1 MKKEERNRWERKPEE
16 QEASWDSPENR
27 RLLAAAAG
35 VLALLI
41 LILCG
46 ILVFRGM
53 NRGGQER
60 TEEQEASWD
69 SPENRRLLAAAA
81 GVLALLIL
89 ILCGIL
95 VFRGMNRGGQERTE
109 NTASGSSQTS
119 MEQFMRESLK
129 TAGFDFLPRDEAAL
143 DQAAGEAA
151 ALLGQLQAEDAGR
164 ERMVEQIREYLA
176 GLGWELDE
184 TQLQELSEWLVDIY
198 LDHYETIGAALGKER
213 MVEQIRE
220 YLAGLGWEL
229 DETQLQ
235 ELSEWLVDIYL
246 DHYET
251 IGAALG
257 KEDITAM
264 GDALMDQ
271 MNRDLGGIY
280 EYLDQL
286 DASVVNNRETLL
298 SFTRNDSY
306 EKLKNELNQLG
317 KGNLTLEEKVS
328 LLFDQLE
335 LVQNGV
341 ALSKEEVRKLLEEM
355 EGADLIRLQETLEKF
370 TETNNRLS
378 HVRDD
383 MNEAHDSLRALMELV
398 KGGSEKEHA
407 QLLAVLKEMEQSF
420 SEQNTAGYD
429 ALIESLRTQ
438 TSDLAAMFDAVNRNM
453 AQNHQALS
461 QNVQEVGQGVNEVG
475 QEVGKVGQG
484 VSEVG
489 QEVGKVGQGVSEVGQ
504 EVGKVGQGVGEVGQE
519 VGKVSQGVSEVGL
532 EVGKV
537 GQGVGQGVSEVG
549 QEVGKVGQGVGEVG
563 QEVGKV
569 SQGVSEV
576 GLEVGKV
583 GQGVGEVGQEVG
595 RVGQGVAEVGQGV
608 TKVGQGVNKVSQEV
622 AEVGKGVAE
631 SRMNLTSRLE
641 EVEKKLLARIGN
653 VTQGMTGSQSELLER
668 LAQMESSS
676 NARFSGL
683 DQAVQ
688 SVFQRVSN
696 GKKLLA
702 SALLTKNVTVDE
714 DASFREIYDGIMN
727 IKQEIVIGTD
737 RLPGKIEYEYHH
749 HTGNEVDGGGCYTVP
764 NVHQHVGSCYV
775 VCHVVRSGCHSDG
788 NYNVNGMMH
797 CPVTVS
803 HSYCWNGETRWSEEV
818 HPDDGNSHVDEDRH
832 SEHLVTVC
840 GKNAGVQEGWKT
852 GCGLNDGQIIG
863 AHIVYDASVR
873 PQQSVTAFA
882 ADNGEDLLPVPLPE
896 EREPSRREEEKQEET
911 ENLSGQDGAGTVEGN
926 GTQNDTESGKPEQD
940 KGNAGEEAAG
950 QEPDGDGVEPGKPDE
965 TKPDEEAG
973 AEPGKPDKVKLENPG
988 GTKPEK
994 S

>member
-1 MKKEERNRWERKPEE
+1 MKKEERNRWERKP
-16 QEASWDSPENR
+16 
-27 RLLAAAAG
+27 
-35 VLALLI
+35 
-41 LILCG
+41 
-46 ILVFRGM
+46 
-53 NRGGQER
+53 
-60 TEEQEASWD
+60 EEQEASWD

-164 ERMVEQIREYLA
+164 
-176 GLGWELDE
+176 
-184 TQLQELSEWLVDIY
+184 
-198 LDHYETIGAALGKER
+198 ER

-489 QEVGKVGQGVSEVGQ
+489 QEVGK
-504 EVGKVGQGVGEVGQE
+504 
-519 VGKVSQGVSEVGL
+519 
-532 EVGKV
+532 
-537 GQGVGQGVSEVG
+537 VGQGVSEVG